1 MLEKN
6 EQDRLTLAQIKVHPW
21 VTNNGL
27 LPPIPNVED
36 ETFEQPSKE
45 DVLNITNKVQKIV
58 KYIIRKKT
66 KVGVDSKS
74 AI

>member
-6 EQDRLTLAQIKVHPW
+6 EQERLTLAQIKVHPW

-36 ETFEQPSKE
+36 ETFELPSKE
-45 DVLNITNKVQKIV
+45 DVLNITNKV
-58 KYIIRKKT
+58 
-66 KVGVDSKS
+66 
-74 AI
+74 